1 MAVGHDELQEIL
13 DEVKAIK
20 NSFSG
25 YEINHIQDSMNDIKL
40 KVLDLKQDMSD
51 IKKEILNPETG
62 LIVKL
67 NKLQDKINYLEKD
80 KIVKLEKAIE
90 ALEGITDKYDNVS
103 GFKDNVVKFLWIF
116 LGGMLTLLIQLFSG
130 K

>member
-1 MAVGHDELQEIL
+1 MTGKQEELQQLVDEI
-13 DEVKAIK
+13 KQIK

-25 YEINHIQDSMNDIKL
+25 YEMNHIYDSMNDIKS
-40 KVLDLKQDMSD
+40 KVSDLKQDMSD

-62 LIVKL
+62 LIVKI
-67 NKLQDKINYLEKD
+67 NKLQDKITYLEKD
-80 KIVKLEKAIE
+80 KISKMEKAIE
-90 ALEGITDKYDNVS
+90 DLELAAENYNKIS

-116 LGGMLTLLIQLFSG
+116 FGGLLTLLIQLFSS